1 MNYKVKE
8 ALMQPEISEKNC
20 PIFNVIETTTN
31 QIIKTFMT
39 EKDAKQF
46 LRHLNFGGGFDGW
59 TPSFILKKINIP
71 SKKLD
76 NYV

>member
-8 ALMQPEISEKNC
+8 TLMWPETSEKNC

-31 QIIKTFMT
+31 QIIKTFMV
-39 EKDAKQF
+39 EKEAKQF

-59 TPSFILKKINIP
+59 TPSFILKKFNIP
-71 SKKLD
+71 SSKLSKP
-76 NYV
+76 V